1 MAKFHF
7 QFQFRFS
14 ADLLAVA
21 LLCSVRCLAMV
32 SIVSISSWSFI
43 WTRNTLAKMN
53 VMVTYGRKSGRKEE
67 WKEKL
72 GWNTGTMGWVAS
84 GVGVMSGRGVS
95 RGG

>member
-1 MAKFHF
+1 
-7 QFQFRFS
+7 
-14 ADLLAVA
+14 
-21 LLCSVRCLAMV
+21 MV

-72 GWNTGTMGWVAS
+72 GWNIGIMGWVA
-84 GVGVMSGRGVS
+84 
-95 RGG
+95 